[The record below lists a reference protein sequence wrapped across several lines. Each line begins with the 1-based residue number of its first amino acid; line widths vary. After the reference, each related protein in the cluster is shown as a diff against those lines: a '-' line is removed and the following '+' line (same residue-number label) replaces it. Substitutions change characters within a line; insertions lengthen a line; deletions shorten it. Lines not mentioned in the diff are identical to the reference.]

1 MKKKSGISS
10 NEQQPENMKDRRR
23 KALRQ
28 YGLDAAEL
36 PRHVAIIMD
45 GNGRWA
51 KKRGLPRLRG
61 HRAAVKSVRD
71 VVEFSGEIGIE
82 YLTLYA
88 FSVENW
94 QRPKSE
100 VGALMRLLRQYL
112 VNERPR
118 LMKNQV
124 RLMCIGRMDGL
135 PHQVQEE
142 LRATVDL
149 TRNNRN
155 LTVVV
160 ALNYGGRTEIVD
172 AARECARKALEGSLS
187 PEEIDEELFS
197 RLLYTGDIP
206 DPDLLI
212 RTAGEYRV
220 SNFLLWQISYSELWI
235 TPVLWPDFR
244 REHMVEALNQFATRE
259 RRYGGVR

>member
-1 MKKKSGISS
+1 MNASPDQKEKKR
-10 NEQQPENMKDRRR
+10 KDRRR
-23 KALRQ
+23 KLLQQ

-51 KKRGLPRLRG
+51 RKRGLPRIQG

-71 VVEFSGEIGIE
+71 IVEFSGEIGIE

-94 QRPKSE
+94 RRPTTE
-100 VGALMRLLRQYL
+100 VSSLMRLLRQYL
-112 VNERPR
+112 VKERHR
-118 LMKNQV
+118 LMENMV
-124 RLMCIGRMDGL
+124 RLICIGRMDGL
-135 PHQVQEE
+135 PQEVQNE
-142 LRATVDL
+142 LRETIDL
-149 TRNNRN
+149 TRNNRRLN
-155 LTVVV
+155 VVL

-172 AARECARKALEGSLS
+172 AARACVRQGLEGNLS
-187 PEEIDEELFS
+187 PEQIDEELFG
-197 RLLYTGDIP
+197 RFLYTGDIP

-212 RTAGEYRV
+212 RTAGEYRI
-220 SNFLLWQISYSELWI
+220 SNFLLWQISYCEIWI

-244 REHMVEALNQFATRE
+244 REHMAEALKEFATRE